1 MEGSREQRAM
11 YWEMFTHVLRL
22 VVSVEHCTS
31 GTQHGTSGGKGATEV
46 RLAEVI
52 IKKPP
57 LFVRQWIVH
66 SLTDTNI
73 ISFCLSR
80 VWTNSKYCKDTVLA
94 FQNEV
99 AGVLMARPDRTR
111 RQRRSA
117 ALSSASLIPS
127 STRLHFQSPITL
139 VLWCHEYC
147 CHDELVATLYDD
159 AKLETP
165 ILPLI
170 GSGAVTWQELQPIGR
185 RALMDVVCVFLQ
197 PLVDLTGDGEG
208 DGEYDGA
215 GGALL
220 EQ

>member
-1 MEGSREQRAM
+1 MELVLRLIYVYERKLVLLWQPLVCVPSPSRQDAKTPSVLDKAVTKALFMTAVEGSREQRAI

-22 VVSVEHCTS
+22 VVSAEHCTS

-80 VWTNSKYCKDTVLA
+80 GVWTNSKYCNDTVLA

-99 AGVLMARPDRTR
+99 AGADVKT
-111 RQRRSA
+111 QRG
-117 ALSSASLIPS
+117 
-127 STRLHFQSPITL
+127 TT
-139 VLWCHEYC
+139 
-147 CHDELVATLYDD
+147 
-159 AKLETP
+159 
-165 ILPLI
+165 
-170 GSGAVTWQELQPIGR
+170 
-185 RALMDVVCVFLQ
+185 
-197 PLVDLTGDGEG
+197 
-208 DGEYDGA
+208 
-215 GGALL
+215 
-220 EQ
+220 